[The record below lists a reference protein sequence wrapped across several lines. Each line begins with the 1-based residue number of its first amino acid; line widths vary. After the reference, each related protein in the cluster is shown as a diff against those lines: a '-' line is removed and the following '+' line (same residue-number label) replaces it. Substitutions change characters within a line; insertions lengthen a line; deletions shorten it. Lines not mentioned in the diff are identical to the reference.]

1 MTRKEMMEEQMRKIE
16 RAVKIDKSRIFNMQL
31 PPVIAYFMGESN
43 VGLHFGM
50 FRFVIE
56 HMTTDE

>member
-1 MTRKEMMEEQMRKIE
+1 MRKIE

-31 PPVIAYFMGESN
+31 PPVIAYFFGESN